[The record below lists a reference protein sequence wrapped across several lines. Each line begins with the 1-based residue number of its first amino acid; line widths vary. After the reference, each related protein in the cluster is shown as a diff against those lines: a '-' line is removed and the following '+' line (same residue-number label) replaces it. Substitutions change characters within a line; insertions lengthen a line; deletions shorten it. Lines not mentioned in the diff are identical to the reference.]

1 MHVFP
6 LLFLQAITL
15 YDRSRLHMIFC
26 KSICN
31 CAKYS
36 QLGIR
41 KHLFLTFYKFV
52 ILWCGDS
59 MKTVYDVRQLLK
71 SFGIFVYIGDRLCD
85 LELMELELTQLYQ
98 SNCISIEDY
107 KKAVLILRKE
117 ARIIRERKG
126 ERRKN

>member
-1 MHVFP
+1 
-6 LLFLQAITL
+6 
-15 YDRSRLHMIFC
+15 MIFC

-59 MKTVYDVRQLLK
+59 MKTDYDVRQLLK
-71 SFGIFVYIGDRLCD
+71 RFGIFVYIGNRLGD
-85 LELMELELTQLYQ
+85 FELIELELTQLYH
-98 SNCISIEDY
+98 SICISIEVY
-107 KKAVLILRKE
+107 KKVHLILCKE
-117 ARIIRERKG
+117 ELIITERKG
-126 ERRKN
+126 ALSRT